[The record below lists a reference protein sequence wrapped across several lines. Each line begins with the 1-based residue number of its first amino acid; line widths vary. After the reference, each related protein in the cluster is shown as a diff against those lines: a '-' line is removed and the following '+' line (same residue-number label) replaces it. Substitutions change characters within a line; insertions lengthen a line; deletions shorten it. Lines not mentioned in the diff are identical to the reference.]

1 MKQRAKWT
9 RPFTGLILIAVMVG
23 QFVSAAEDPA
33 VTRTRNQV
41 LMLDDLYKTVIV
53 LVTKHYVTS
62 PAIVS
67 AATAGKLIFA
77 AMKEKGW
84 HEVRLLG
91 LTDQI
96 TNPENKPAD
105 AFEKAAKKSLLA
117 GQASYEE
124 VVSEGGKQY
133 LRMAT
138 AIPVVMPECVMCHS
152 NFKDNK
158 GVIGSLSYKVPLVQ

>member
-1 MKQRAKWT
+1 MKQRTKWF
-9 RPFTGLILIAVMVG
+9 RPFTGAMIIAVMLG
-23 QFVSAAEDPA
+23 QFGCAAKDPA
-33 VTRTRNQV
+33 VARTRDQV

-53 LVTKHYVTS
+53 LVTQHYVTS

-77 AMKEKGW
+77 EMKTKGW
-84 HEVRLLG
+84 HDIRLLG
-91 LTDQI
+91 FTDQI

-117 GQASYEE
+117 GQATYEE

-138 AIPVVMPECVMCHS
+138 AVPVVMEKCVMCHS